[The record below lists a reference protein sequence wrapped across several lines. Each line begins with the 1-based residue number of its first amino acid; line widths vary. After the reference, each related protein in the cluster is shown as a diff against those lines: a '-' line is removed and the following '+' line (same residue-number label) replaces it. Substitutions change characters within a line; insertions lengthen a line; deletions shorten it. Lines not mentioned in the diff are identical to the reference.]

1 MFRITLRI
9 HVLFLFQAKVIFGD
23 DREAVGSLLSIDGG
37 EGVIK
42 LDNHDIKMLPIRHL
56 CKIPG

>member
-1 MFRITLRI
+1 MI
-9 HVLFLFQAKVIFGD
+9 HDIFQAKVIYGD
-23 DREAVGSLLSIDGG
+23 DREATGSLLSIDGG